1 MPTGDANFRK
11 ASIIIQIKYSLKVQT
26 ELYTR
31 TYRAVINLEPLV
43 LDISNITYVVTRE
56 GSIHDIQVNNH
67 SIEPVNWGLITC
79 STHVRS
85 QVQNF
90 WESNRFIDLPEFT
103 WLRYT
108 RKVEQPIRK
117 MVARRRV
124 KKYKVSSSIS
134 GITWNR
140 FNAIVRTFGASNTV
154 NFFLARS

>member
-67 SIEPVNWGLITC
+67 SIEPVN
-79 STHVRS
+79 
-85 QVQNF
+85 
-90 WESNRFIDLPEFT
+90 
-103 WLRYT
+103 
-108 RKVEQPIRK
+108 
-117 MVARRRV
+117 
-124 KKYKVSSSIS
+124 
-134 GITWNR
+134 
-140 FNAIVRTFGASNTV
+140 
-154 NFFLARS
+154 